1 MQKSLKI
8 LQFDWLRAFFN
19 FTWETDI
26 SQTYSFNRMVKVIM
40 VHDLRLES
48 LYNQLFFHEK

>member
-40 VHDLRLES
+40 VHDLTLEN